1 MLNPIQNEG
10 FGLLLGPFRTSPETS
25 LHVEANELPL
35 DLRRRKLGLQYAI
48 KLSSNPSNP
57 AYNCVFN
64 IPSDIKKITKNNE
77 SIIKP
82 FGLRI
87 LEDLK
92 DLNFKKEKAQNFSSP
107 KSISVF

>member
-1 MLNPIQNEG
+1 MLNSIQNG
-10 FGLLLGPFRTSPETS
+10 GLRLALGAFRTSPETS

-64 IPSDIKKITKNNE
+64 IPSDILKNNQ
-77 SIIKP
+77 K
-82 FGLRI
+82 
-87 LEDLK
+87 
-92 DLNFKKEKAQNFSSP
+92 
-107 KSISVF
+107 